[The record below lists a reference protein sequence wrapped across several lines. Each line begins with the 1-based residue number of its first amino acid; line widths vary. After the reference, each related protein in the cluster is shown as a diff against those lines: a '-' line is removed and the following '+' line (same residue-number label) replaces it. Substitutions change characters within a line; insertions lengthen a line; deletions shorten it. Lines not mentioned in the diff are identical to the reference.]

1 MPDGRPLTKTPLTP
15 LRVVFATIAV
25 LLMLFAGG
33 CGLFYIGVG
42 VYQGASNGGGYAMV
56 FVVMGLMLGGIPAAF
71 GYLIWWLSV
80 IRGRAPSV
88 EDDIT

>member
-1 MPDGRPLTKTPLTP
+1 MPDGRPLAKTPLTP

-42 VYQGASNGGGYAMV
+42 VYDAMTGSSGYAMV
-56 FVVMGLMLGGIPAAF
+56 FIVMGLTLGGIPAAF

-80 IRGRAPSV
+80 QRGRAPSV
-88 EDDIT
+88 ADDVT